1 MKVKQISDRKPRHD
15 VASTDENATL
25 SNVSAKLGAMRI
37 GCLMVMGEDGGIR
50 GIISERDIVR
60 ALGEVGGDCLDRPVS
75 SVMTTQVETCGPDDS
90 ADSVLERMTNGRFRH
105 MPVVDGGNLVSII
118 SIGDVVKARIE
129 ALEQDNQAME
139 EMIRSA
145 TA

>member
-60 ALGEVGGDCLDRPVS
+60 ALGEAGGDCLDRPVS